1 MSCRHLPQG
10 QLLHCGEIS
19 KWMQSHTTIGKGRLS
34 KCVLCLSLSTSL
46 SLFSVL
52 LSLISAPPETL
63 SLSRAHSLI
72 LSRAWP
78 PDSRVAY
85 SHKKSI
91 FFYFEANPVFNIEL
105 VKSNEQ
111 KHQRPSPRPGLYL
124 QSDELPTSFEPG
136 LQCTKR
142 YLNPPKPTFFVGSH
156 YKSYYGIIGSLQKK

>member
-111 KHQRPSPRPGLYL
+111 NTNVQVQGLASTFNPMNSQPL
-124 QSDELPTSFEPG
+124 LSRDCNALSATLTHRNLPF
-136 LQCTKR
+136 L
-142 YLNPPKPTFFVGSH
+142 
-156 YKSYYGIIGSLQKK
+156 